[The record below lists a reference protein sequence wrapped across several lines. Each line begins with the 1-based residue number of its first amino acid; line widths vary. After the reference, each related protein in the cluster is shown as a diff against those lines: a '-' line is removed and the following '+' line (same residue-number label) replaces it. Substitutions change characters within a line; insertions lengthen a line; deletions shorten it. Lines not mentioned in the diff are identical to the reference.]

1 MDKDSTLKKFAKKL
15 AELSLEDGLVSAEKV
30 DAVLQTLRQHPP
42 RKPKAVLKHYLYYIK
57 QAANR
62 SRAVVEYAGAIDDAS
77 IAAIESHLSHNYNR
91 TITTTTVENAD
102 LIAGFR
108 ISIGDDIFDASVAG
122 RLNNLAKSVR

>member
-15 AELSLEDGLVSAEKV
+15 TDLSLEDGLVSAEKV

-42 RKPKAVLKHYLYYIK
+42 RKPRTVLKHYLYYIK
-57 QAANR
+57 QAASR
-62 SRAVVEYAGAIDDAS
+62 SRAVIEYAGDIDDAGV
-77 IAAIESHLSHNYNR
+77 AAIKKHLSQQYNR
-91 TITTTTVENAD
+91 TITTSTVENSD

-108 ISIGDDIFDASVAG
+108 ISIGDDIFDTSVAG